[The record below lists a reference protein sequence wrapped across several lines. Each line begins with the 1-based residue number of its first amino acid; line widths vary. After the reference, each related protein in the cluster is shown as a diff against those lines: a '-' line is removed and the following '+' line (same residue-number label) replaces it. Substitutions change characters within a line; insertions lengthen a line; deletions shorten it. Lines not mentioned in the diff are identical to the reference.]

1 MCKNTFS
8 LWAFG
13 DAHVGTD
20 LKRGRHSL
28 SESLRTSEQGG
39 DRGGPPFDWDIA
51 VDIGDMSGDRMCL
64 TMTRAARWY
73 GNWPP

>member
-1 MCKNTFS
+1 MCKDTFN

-28 SESLRTSEQGG
+28 RESLRLPNEEVIEV
-39 DRGGPPFDWDIA
+39 DRPS
-51 VDIGDMSGDRMCL
+51 IGI
-64 TMTRAARWY
+64 
-73 GNWPP
+73 